1 MAEIFAGHH
10 ADSKASVG
18 LASVHLS
25 FVCTGNICRSPMAAI
40 VVREHL
46 RREGLSDNVTV
57 TSAGT
62 GSWHVGDSAD
72 SRAQKI
78 LVDHGYPS
86 AHVAAQVGPEHLDAD
101 LLLAM
106 DAGHARELRRLVDDH
121 SRIRLFRSFDPAAA
135 GDLDV
140 PDPYYGGIDGFLV
153 VLAMIE
159 AATPGLIEW
168 VKENL

>member
-1 MAEIFAGHH
+1 
-10 ADSKASVG
+10 
-18 LASVHLS
+18 
-25 FVCTGNICRSPMAAI
+25 MAAI

-46 RREGLSDNVTV
+46 RREGLEDNVTV

-62 GSWHVGDSAD
+62 GSWHVGDAAD

-78 LVDHGYPS
+78 LLDHGYPTS
-86 AHVAAQVGPEHLDAD
+86 HVAAQVGTEHLSAD

-106 DAGHARELRRLVDDH
+106 DAGHARELRRLVDDPDK
-121 SRIRLFRSFDPAAA
+121 IRLFRSFDPAAT

-140 PDPYYGGIDGFLV
+140 PDPYYGGNDGFQI

>member
-1 MAEIFAGHH
+1 
-10 ADSKASVG
+10 
-18 LASVHLS
+18 
-25 FVCTGNICRSPMAAI
+25 MAAI

-46 RREGLSDNVTV
+46 RREGLEDNVKV

-62 GSWHVGDSAD
+62 GSWHVGDAAD

-78 LVDHGYPS
+78 LLDHGYPT
-86 AHVAAQVGPEHLDAD
+86 AHVAAQVGAEHLTAD
-101 LLLAM
+101 LLIAM
-106 DAGHARELRRLVDDH
+106 DSGHARELRRLVDDPD
-121 SRIRLFRSFDPAAA
+121 RIRLFRSFDPAAT

-140 PDPYYGGIDGFLV
+140 PDPYYGGNDGFQI

-159 AATPGLIEW
+159 AATPGLVEW

>member
-1 MAEIFAGHH
+1 
-10 ADSKASVG
+10 
-18 LASVHLS
+18 
-25 FVCTGNICRSPMAAI
+25 MAAI

-46 RREGLSDNVTV
+46 RREGLEDNVTI

-62 GSWHVGDSAD
+62 GSWHVGDAAD

-78 LVDHGYPS
+78 LLDHGYPT
-86 AHVAAQVGPEHLDAD
+86 AHVAAQVGAEHLAAD

-106 DAGHARELRRLVDDH
+106 DSGHARELRRLVDDP
-121 SRIRLFRSFDPAAA
+121 SKIRLFRSFDPAAT
-135 GDLDV
+135 GDLAV
-140 PDPYYGGIDGFLV
+140 PDPYYGGNDGFQI

-159 AATPGLIEW
+159 AATPGLVEW